1 MLALLTLLPPCV
13 HFPVEGLPSDAEEE
27 TRGAP
32 PLLLLQS
39 CFIAPPAPPPAAAAV
54 AYECIFIC
62 ASLSNFWL
70 VMSWNYSA
78 THIHNTDINLM
89 LMLLCVSKFLKILT
103 RTSGDVCLQVA
114 FALLLRWYADK
125 CSSGHVDGKD
135 RTKK

>member
-39 CFIAPPAPPPAAAAV
+39 CFIAPPAPPAPPPPPAPAV

-78 THIHNTDINLM
+78 TNMHNTNINLM

-103 RTSGDVCLQVA
+103 RTSGDVYLQVA
-114 FALLLRWYADK
+114 FAL
-125 CSSGHVDGKD
+125 S
-135 RTKK
+135 